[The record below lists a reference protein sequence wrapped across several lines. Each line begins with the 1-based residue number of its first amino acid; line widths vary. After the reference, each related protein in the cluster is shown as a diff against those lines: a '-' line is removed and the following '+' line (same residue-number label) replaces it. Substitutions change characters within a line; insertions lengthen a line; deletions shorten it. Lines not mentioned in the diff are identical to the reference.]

1 MLDAAL
7 AQLPAS
13 ARSRVLVRGDAGSG
27 VKAFLGHIHDQGL
40 EFSVGMN
47 IRGPILEAL
56 AALPEQAWRAA
67 LDPDGQPREGAQVA
81 EVTRW
86 LPATFASTAE

>member
-1 MLDAAL
+1 MLAFVDHGDGGTGEPLVGLLRPGNANANNAADQIAVLDAAL
-7 AQLPAS
+7 KQLPTP

-47 IRGPILEAL
+47 IRGPILDAL
-56 AALPEQAWRAA
+56 AALP
-67 LDPDGQPREGAQVA
+67 
-81 EVTRW
+81 
-86 LPATFASTAE
+86 